1 MLRKKTRGDGRTAAR
16 GSLKALITATMVLTL
31 WISFKIEIIEC
42 NAGWVVGQPNNWDN
56 EQHCALYDANIRG
69 RKTNGFKI
77 AKKSYR
83 GKDILTVS
91 E

>member
-1 MLRKKTRGDGRTAAR
+1 MEMDGLQLVAVRRHFDNSNDGVDALDAFDFH
-16 GSLKALITATMVLTL
+16 LKLKLL
-31 WISFKIEIIEC
+31 NG

-77 AKKSYR
+77 AKRLYL